1 MKKILFSVQEKDYM
15 GVFMKKIDLHIHTNK
30 SDGLLS
36 PKEIIDEAKRK
47 QVQTIAIA
55 DHDTVDAYTDEVYN
69 YAKDNEIELITAVE
83 ISTKT
88 KKCGIHVLGYNID
101 TSSKYLNESLK
112 KIRNARH
119 DYLHNVANKLN
130 EMNYILNINKL
141 DMIEAVTKAHIAMDI
156 ISNKT
161 NEKQLLKQ
169 FGHIPSKGEF
179 IETIMNENCPAYVK
193 KKTVTPKE
201 AAEIIRKAG
210 GKVVLA
216 HPVAY
221 VHEDNLTMN
230 EILEIINDMKADG
243 LEANYI
249 YTDRNNNI
257 VNEIE
262 KWNKFAEENHLFVTI
277 GSDFH
282 MEDGNHAEI
291 GLENV
296 GVVLEDEKAD
306 EILEKIRV

>member
-1 MKKILFSVQEKDYM
+1 
-15 GVFMKKIDLHIHTNK
+15 MKKIDLHIHTNK

-47 QVQTIAIA
+47 HVQTIAIA

-101 TSSKYLNESLK
+101 TSNKYLNESLK

-119 DYLHNVANKLN
+119 DYLYNVANKLN

-201 AAEIIRKAG
+201 VAEIIRKAG

-306 EILEKIRV
+306 EILEKIK

>member
-1 MKKILFSVQEKDYM
+1 
-15 GVFMKKIDLHIHTNK
+15 MKKIDLHIHTNK

-69 YAKDNEIELITAVE
+69 YAKDNGIELITAVE

-193 KKTVTPKE
+193 KETVTPKE

-221 VHEDNLTMN
+221 VYEDNLKIN

-306 EILEKIRV
+306 EILEKIK

>member
-1 MKKILFSVQEKDYM
+1 
-15 GVFMKKIDLHIHTNK
+15 MKKIDLHIHTNK

-69 YAKDNEIELITAVE
+69 YAKDNGIELITVVE

-193 KKTVTPKE
+193 KETVTPKE

-230 EILEIINDMKADG
+230 EVLEIINDMKADG

-296 GVVLEDEKAD
+296 GVVLEDEKVN
-306 EILEKIRV
+306 EILEKLRG

>member
-1 MKKILFSVQEKDYM
+1 
-15 GVFMKKIDLHIHTNK
+15 MKKIDLHIHTNK

-69 YAKDNEIELITAVE
+69 YAKDNGIELITAVE

-141 DMIEAVTKAHIAMDI
+141 DMIGAVTKAHIAMDI

-193 KKTVTPKE
+193 KETVTPKE

-306 EILEKIRV
+306 EILEKIK

>member
-1 MKKILFSVQEKDYM
+1 M

-47 QVQTIAIA
+47 HVQTIAIA
-55 DHDTVDAYTDEVYN
+55 DHDTIDAYTDEVYN

-101 TSSKYLNESLK
+101 TSSKYLNERLK

-193 KKTVTPKE
+193 KETVTPKE

-306 EILEKIRV
+306 EILEKIK

>member
-1 MKKILFSVQEKDYM
+1 
-15 GVFMKKIDLHIHTNK
+15 MKKIDLHIHTNK

-306 EILEKIRV
+306 EILEKIK

>member
-1 MKKILFSVQEKDYM
+1 
-15 GVFMKKIDLHIHTNK
+15 MKKIDLHIHTNK

-36 PKEIIDEAKRK
+36 PKEIIDEAKK
-47 QVQTIAIA
+47 KHVQTIAIA

-156 ISNKT
+156 ISNKK

-193 KKTVTPKE
+193 KETVTPKE

-296 GVVLEDEKAD
+296 GVVLEDEKVN
-306 EILEKIRV
+306 ENLEKLRG

>member
-1 MKKILFSVQEKDYM
+1 
-15 GVFMKKIDLHIHTNK
+15 MKKIDLHIHTNK

-119 DYLHNVANKLN
+119 DYLYNVANKLN

-193 KKTVTPKE
+193 KETVTPKE

-296 GVVLEDEKAD
+296 GVVLEDEKAN
-306 EILEKIRV
+306 EILEKIRG

>member
-1 MKKILFSVQEKDYM
+1 MKKILFLVQEKDYM

-69 YAKDNEIELITAVE
+69 YAKDNGIELITAVE

-88 KKCGIHVLGYNID
+88 KKCGIHVLGYNIH

-193 KKTVTPKE
+193 KETVTPKE

-230 EILEIINDMKADG
+230 EVLEIINDMKADG

-282 MEDGNHAEI
+282 MENGNHAEI

-296 GVVLEDEKAD
+296 GVVLEDEKAN
-306 EILEKIRV
+306 EILEKIRA

>member
-1 MKKILFSVQEKDYM
+1 
-15 GVFMKKIDLHIHTNK
+15 MKKIDLHIHTNK

-101 TSSKYLNESLK
+101 TSNKYLNESLK

-119 DYLHNVANKLN
+119 DYLYNVANKLN

-193 KKTVTPKE
+193 KETVTPKE

-306 EILEKIRV
+306 EILEKIK

>member
-1 MKKILFSVQEKDYM
+1 M

-55 DHDTVDAYTDEVYN
+55 DHDTVEAYTDEVYN
-69 YAKDNEIELITAVE
+69 YAKHNGIELITAVE

-169 FGHIPSKGEF
+169 FGHIPSKGKF

-193 KKTVTPKE
+193 KETVTPKE

-306 EILEKIRV
+306 EILEKIK

>member
-1 MKKILFSVQEKDYM
+1 MKKILFLVQEKDYM

-69 YAKDNEIELITAVE
+69 YAKDNGIELITAVE

-193 KKTVTPKE
+193 KETVTPKE

>member
-1 MKKILFSVQEKDYM
+1 
-15 GVFMKKIDLHIHTNK
+15 MKKIDLHIHTNK

-47 QVQTIAIA
+47 HVQTIAIA
-55 DHDTVDAYTDEVYN
+55 DHDTIDAYTDEVYN

-306 EILEKIRV
+306 EILEKIRG

>member
-1 MKKILFSVQEKDYM
+1 
-15 GVFMKKIDLHIHTNK
+15 MKKIDLHIHTNK

-36 PKEIIDEAKRK
+36 PKEIIDEAKK
-47 QVQTIAIA
+47 KHVQTIAIA
-55 DHDTVDAYTDEVYN
+55 DHDTIDAYTDEVYN

-101 TSSKYLNESLK
+101 TSNKYLNESLK

-306 EILEKIRV
+306 EILEKIRG

>member
-1 MKKILFSVQEKDYM
+1 
-15 GVFMKKIDLHIHTNK
+15 MKKIDLHIHTNK

-36 PKEIIDEAKRK
+36 PKEIIDEAKK
-47 QVQTIAIA
+47 KHVQTIAIA

-130 EMNYILNINKL
+130 EMNYVLNINKL

-193 KKTVTPKE
+193 KETVTPKE

-262 KWNKFAEENHLFVTI
+262 KWNKFAEENHLFVTV

-296 GVVLEDEKAD
+296 GVVLEDEKAN
-306 EILEKIRV
+306 EILEKIRG

>member
-1 MKKILFSVQEKDYM
+1 
-15 GVFMKKIDLHIHTNK
+15 MKKIDLHIHTNK

-69 YAKDNEIELITAVE
+69 YAKDNGIELITAVE

-193 KKTVTPKE
+193 KETVTPKE

-221 VHEDNLTMN
+221 VYEDNLKIN

-296 GVVLEDEKAD
+296 GVVLEDEKAN
-306 EILEKIRV
+306 EILEKLRG

>member
-1 MKKILFSVQEKDYM
+1 
-15 GVFMKKIDLHIHTNK
+15 MKKIDLHIHTNK

-47 QVQTIAIA
+47 HVQTIAIA
-55 DHDTVDAYTDEVYN
+55 DHDTIDAYTDEVYN

-101 TSSKYLNESLK
+101 TSNKYLNESLK

-119 DYLHNVANKLN
+119 DYLYNVANKLN

-193 KKTVTPKE
+193 KETVTPKE

-282 MEDGNHAEI
+282 MEDRNHAEI

-296 GVVLEDEKAD
+296 GVVLEDEKAN
-306 EILEKIRV
+306 EILEKIRG

>member
-1 MKKILFSVQEKDYM
+1 
-15 GVFMKKIDLHIHTNK
+15 MKKIDLHIHTNK

-47 QVQTIAIA
+47 HVQTIAIA

-193 KKTVTPKE
+193 KETVTPKE

>member
-1 MKKILFSVQEKDYM
+1 
-15 GVFMKKIDLHIHTNK
+15 MKKIDLHIHTNK

-156 ISNKT
+156 ISNKA

-193 KKTVTPKE
+193 KETVTPKE
-201 AAEIIRKAG
+201 ASEIIRKAG

-221 VHEDNLTMN
+221 VYEDNLKIN

-306 EILEKIRV
+306 EILEKIRG

>member
-1 MKKILFSVQEKDYM
+1 
-15 GVFMKKIDLHIHTNK
+15 MKKIDLHIHTNK
-30 SDGLLS
+30 SDGLLT

-47 QVQTIAIA
+47 HVQTIAIA

-69 YAKDNEIELITAVE
+69 YAKNNEIELITAVE

-156 ISNKT
+156 ISNKK

-169 FGHIPSKGEF
+169 FGYIPSKGEF
-179 IETIMNENCPAYVK
+179 IESIMNENCSAYVK
-193 KKTVTPKE
+193 KETVTPKE
-201 AAEIIRKAG
+201 ASEIIRKAG

-216 HPVAY
+216 HPVTY
-221 VHEDNLTMN
+221 VHEDNLTIN

-257 VNEIE
+257 VNETD
-262 KWNKFAEENHLFVTI
+262 KWNKFAEENDLFVTI

-296 GVVLEDEKAD
+296 GVVLEDESAN
-306 EILEKIRV
+306 EILKKIRGQFYKNL

>member
-193 KKTVTPKE
+193 KETVTPKE

-221 VHEDNLTMN
+221 VYEDNLKIN

-306 EILEKIRV
+306 EILEKIK

>member
-1 MKKILFSVQEKDYM
+1 
-15 GVFMKKIDLHIHTNK
+15 MKKIDLHIHTNK

-193 KKTVTPKE
+193 KETVTPKE

>member
-1 MKKILFSVQEKDYM
+1 M

-55 DHDTVDAYTDEVYN
+55 DHDTVEAYTDEVYN
-69 YAKDNEIELITAVE
+69 YAKHNGIELITAVE

-169 FGHIPSKGEF
+169 FGHIPSKGKF

-193 KKTVTPKE
+193 KETVTPKE

-221 VHEDNLTMN
+221 VHEDNFSMN

-306 EILEKIRV
+306 EILEKIK

>member
-1 MKKILFSVQEKDYM
+1 M
-15 GVFMKKIDLHIHTNK
+15 GVFVKKIDLHIHTNK

-69 YAKDNEIELITAVE
+69 YAKDNGIELITAVE

-101 TSSKYLNESLK
+101 TSSKYFNERLK

-179 IETIMNENCPAYVK
+179 IETIMNENCLAYVK
-193 KKTVTPKE
+193 KETVTPKE
-201 AAEIIRKAG
+201 VAEIIRKAG

-306 EILEKIRV
+306 EILEKIK

>member
-1 MKKILFSVQEKDYM
+1 
-15 GVFMKKIDLHIHTNK
+15 MKKIDLHIHTNK

-282 MEDGNHAEI
+282 MEDRNHAEI

-296 GVVLEDEKAD
+296 GVVLEDEKAN
-306 EILEKIRV
+306 EILEKIRG

>member
-1 MKKILFSVQEKDYM
+1 
-15 GVFMKKIDLHIHTNK
+15 MKKIDLHIHTNK

-36 PKEIIDEAKRK
+36 PKEIIDEAKK
-47 QVQTIAIA
+47 KHVQTIAIA

-69 YAKDNEIELITAVE
+69 YAKDNGIELITAVE

-201 AAEIIRKAG
+201 VAEIIRKAG

-221 VHEDNLTMN
+221 VYEDNLTMN

-306 EILEKIRV
+306 EILEKIK

>member
-1 MKKILFSVQEKDYM
+1 M

-193 KKTVTPKE
+193 KETVTPKE

-221 VHEDNLTMN
+221 IHEDNLTMN

-306 EILEKIRV
+306 EILEKLRG

>member
-1 MKKILFSVQEKDYM
+1 
-15 GVFMKKIDLHIHTNK
+15 MKKIDLHIHTNK

-47 QVQTIAIA
+47 HVQTIAIA

-201 AAEIIRKAG
+201 AAKIIRKAG

-221 VHEDNLTMN
+221 VYEDNLKIN

-296 GVVLEDEKAD
+296 GVVLEDEKAN
-306 EILEKIRV
+306 EILEKIRG

>member
-1 MKKILFSVQEKDYM
+1 M

-69 YAKDNEIELITAVE
+69 YAKHNEIELITAVE

-101 TSSKYLNESLK
+101 TSNKYLNESLK

-119 DYLHNVANKLN
+119 DYLYNVANKLN

-193 KKTVTPKE
+193 KETVTPKE

-306 EILEKIRV
+306 EILEKIK

>member
-1 MKKILFSVQEKDYM
+1 
-15 GVFMKKIDLHIHTNK
+15 MKKIDLHIHTNK

-36 PKEIIDEAKRK
+36 PKEIIDKAKRK

-101 TSSKYLNESLK
+101 TSNKYLNESLK

-119 DYLHNVANKLN
+119 DYLYNVANKLN

-306 EILEKIRV
+306 EILEKIK

>member
-1 MKKILFSVQEKDYM
+1 
-15 GVFMKKIDLHIHTNK
+15 MKKIDLHIHTNK

-36 PKEIIDEAKRK
+36 PKEIIDEAKK
-47 QVQTIAIA
+47 KHVQTIAIA

-193 KKTVTPKE
+193 KETVTPKE

-221 VHEDNLTMN
+221 VHEDNLKIN

-262 KWNKFAEENHLFVTI
+262 KWTEFAEENHLFVTI

-296 GVVLEDEKAD
+296 GVVLEDEKVN
-306 EILEKIRV
+306 EILEKLRG

>member
-1 MKKILFSVQEKDYM
+1 
-15 GVFMKKIDLHIHTNK
+15 MKKIDLHIHTNK

-47 QVQTIAIA
+47 HVKTIAIA

-69 YAKDNEIELITAVE
+69 YAKDNGIELITAVE

-221 VHEDNLTMN
+221 VHEDNLTIN

-306 EILEKIRV
+306 EILEKIK

>member
-1 MKKILFSVQEKDYM
+1 
-15 GVFMKKIDLHIHTNK
+15 MKKIDLHIHTNK

-55 DHDTVDAYTDEVYN
+55 DHDTIDAYTDEVYN

-101 TSSKYLNESLK
+101 TSNKYLNESLK

-119 DYLHNVANKLN
+119 DYLYNVANKLN

-201 AAEIIRKAG
+201 VAEIIRKAG

>member
-1 MKKILFSVQEKDYM
+1 
-15 GVFMKKIDLHIHTNK
+15 MKKIDLHIHTNK

-36 PKEIIDEAKRK
+36 PKEIIDEAKK
-47 QVQTIAIA
+47 KHVQTIAIA

-201 AAEIIRKAG
+201 VAEIIRKAG

-306 EILEKIRV
+306 EILEKIK